1 MSGGETTGPAAG
13 GGAPEGGGAAR
24 GAGSRARVVAAG
36 ILASRLAGL
45 VRVRATAYF
54 FGVGP
59 HTDVI
64 EAVFKG
70 PNLLQNLLGEGT
82 ISAAFV
88 PVYSRLLAEGRE
100 RDAGRFAGA
109 VFGLLLAAAA
119 GLALAGMILARP
131 VVAILTPGF
140 AGDAARVAAGEL
152 AIDRFEL
159 AVTAVRI
166 VFPMTALLSLSAW
179 ALGVLNSHRR
189 FFLAY
194 VAPVVWNAAIVA
206 GLFAGAWAA
215 LGEAAPARPATLPA
229 DVLSRVLLAACW
241 GALAGGAAQFAIQ
254 LPLVVRLLR
263 GFRPSLSTRVTGVR
277 EALRAFGPVV
287 AGRGVYQLS
296 SYLDL
301 LLASL
306 LAAGALGALRFAQ
319 LLYIL
324 PVSLFGLSV
333 AAAELPELA
342 RLTGDER
349 ERDAFFGRLRGSL
362 GQMMFLT
369 LPTAFGYLAFGSLL
383 VDALYRTGSFG
394 GADGRLVYLV
404 LCAYTVGLPATT
416 ASRLLQNSFY
426 ALSETRAPARIAA
439 LRVAVSAAVAVPL
452 MFWLDRFPVG
462 AGGGVA
468 GGAAGGAARTLF
480 LGAAGLAIGSAAG
493 AWVEL
498 GALRSALGRRLPGLA
513 APWRSLGRS
522 AALAAAALLPA
533 AGAARLVPDG
543 WHPAAAALAVIGVY
557 GAVYLGAARLL
568 GAPELEAWAGRFG
581 RRRR

>member
-1 MSGGETTGPAAG
+1 MSGSGIETAPADGSAADEAAG
-13 GGAPEGGGAAR
+13 EAAAAASGR
-24 GAGSRARVVAAG
+24 TGSRARVVAAG

-59 HTDVI
+59 HTDVL

-100 RDAGRFAGA
+100 REAGRFAGA

-119 GLALAGMILARP
+119 GLALAGVLLARP
-131 VVAILTPGF
+131 VVALLTPGF
-140 AGDAARVAAGEL
+140 AADAARVAAGEL

-166 VFPMTALLSLSAW
+166 VFPMTAVLALSAW

-194 VAPVVWNAAIVA
+194 VAPVLWNAMIIA
-206 GLFAGAWAA
+206 GLFAGAWAVAGEPTPA
-215 LGEAAPARPATLPA
+215 LPSGLPA
-229 DVLSRVLLAACW
+229 EALSGILLAACW
-241 GALAGGAAQFAIQ
+241 GALAGGVAQFAVQ
-254 LPLVVRLLR
+254 LPLVLRLLR
-263 GFRPSLSTRVTGVR
+263 GFRPSLSTRVAGVR

-301 LLASL
+301 VLASL

-319 LLYIL
+319 LLYVL
-324 PVSLFGLSV
+324 PVSLFGLSI

-342 RLTGDER
+342 RLTGAER
-349 ERDAFFGRLRGSL
+349 NAFFGRVRGSL

-369 LPTAFGYLAFGSLL
+369 LPTALGYLAFGSLL
-383 VDALYRTGSFG
+383 VGALYRTGSFDA
-394 GADGRLVYLV
+394 ADVRLVYLV
-404 LCAYTVGLPATT
+404 LCGYTLGLPATA
-416 ASRLLQNSFY
+416 ASRLLQSSFY
-426 ALSETRAPARIAA
+426 ALSETKVPAKIAA

-452 MFWLDRFPVG
+452 MFWLDRFPVT
-462 AGGGVA
+462 APGGG
-468 GGAAGGAARTLF
+468 GGRALF

-498 GALRSALGRRLPGLA
+498 GALRSALVRRLPDFA
-513 APWRSLGRS
+513 APWRSIGRT
-522 AALAAAALLPA
+522 AALAAAALVPA
-533 AGAARLVPDG
+533 AAAAWMVPAE
-543 WHPAAAALAVIGVY
+543 WHPAPAALAVIGLY
-557 GAVYLGAARLL
+557 GAIYLGAARLL
-568 GAPELEAWAGRFG
+568 GLPELEAWLGRFG